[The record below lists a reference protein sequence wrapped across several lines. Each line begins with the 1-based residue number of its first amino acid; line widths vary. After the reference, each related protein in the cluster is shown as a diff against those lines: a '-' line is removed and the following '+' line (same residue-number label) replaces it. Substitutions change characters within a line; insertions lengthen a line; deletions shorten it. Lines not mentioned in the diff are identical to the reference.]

1 MPAAKAVAKDPIATP
16 ANDRRTDRTL
26 DACPKKYFVPFDP
39 LEFKIATLSESAPG
53 EFDSEISTRFGSAFP
68 K

>member
-26 DACPKKYFVPFDP
+26 DACPKKYFVPFTP
-39 LEFKIATLSESAPG
+39 LDFNIATPSESAPG
-53 EFDSEISTRFGSAFP
+53 EFDSETSTRFGSAFP